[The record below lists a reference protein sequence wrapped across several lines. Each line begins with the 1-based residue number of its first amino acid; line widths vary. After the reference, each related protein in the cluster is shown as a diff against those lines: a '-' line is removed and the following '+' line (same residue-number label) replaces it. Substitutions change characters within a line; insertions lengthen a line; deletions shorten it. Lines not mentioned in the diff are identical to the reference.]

1 MAKKNHTINKT
12 LICKLLTCCIL
23 LSALSIQTVFAQKDR
38 TKKPYDYLKLI
49 DINTPDSLTAIYYY
63 NAALYS
69 DNYDMQIKYLLNT
82 LQYCPKKNHVMIA
95 STSFKLARAY
105 WYKSESRQA
114 LPHAINSCNIYKSLH
129 DSLHQANA
137 YVLMAQCYSNLKMKD
152 SSFFFF
158 NEAEKLFSAKY
169 DTTGLTMVF
178 RNAGS
183 ASLKIRLRNM
193 AETYFNKAILLDSLA
208 HNSMNLGLDYYYLG
222 YINIKDS
229 IKLAKEYL
237 KKAINIL
244 STNKTNDNYYNSYL
258 NFSYNSLAQV
268 YLAEAL
274 ENGDEQLADYC
285 YFYIKKVGNYFLD
298 QSDFANH
305 ILLCYTYVDYL
316 VYKKKYKEAL
326 EEMVSIKKFLGADH
340 NSKAA
345 EIYNS
350 EMTSI
355 YEKLGNYK
363 MAFEYQAKMYESR
376 IEYISDSSVTSI
388 ANFHAEQAVIH
399 ERLEQKRI
407 EAEKKILWITV
418 ISLGCLILLITLF
431 TFYIFRLLRIKR
443 KANNTLMLKNRILA
457 TQKAEIED
465 QKSEIEKQKSE
476 IEIQKNVITGQW
488 LEVETVNKK
497 LINSIEYARRIQ
509 GAVISS
515 TKDVDKVFK
524 ENFVYYRPRDIVS
537 GDFYRA
543 VKCGRYSVMIT
554 ADCTGH
560 GIPGGFLSMLGISSL
575 KEFMS
580 TENDAANP
588 GSVLDRMR
596 TFLKTTLISEADKTV
611 DDGMDMTVCCFDF
624 EKMELRYA
632 IANQTA
638 VIVRKGTAIKLK
650 GDTMPVGRYVR
661 EDCFQTLSIPLEHG
675 DMVYMYSDGIQDQLG
690 GETRGF
696 GRKFLGK
703 NLHNLLISFAEEDL
717 GKQCAILH
725 NTITTW
731 RNGRQ
736 QVDDM
741 TMIGIRVE

>member
-12 LICKLLTCCIL
+12 LIFKFLTCLLL
-23 LSALSIQTVFAQKDR
+23 LSAVSVQTVFAQKDR

-69 DNYDMQIKYLLNT
+69 DNYDMQIKYLLNA
-82 LQYCPKKNHVMIA
+82 LQYCPKKKHVIIA
-95 STSFKLARAY
+95 SASFKLARAY

-114 LPHAINSCNIYKSLH
+114 LLHANNSCAIYKSLH
-129 DSLHQANA
+129 DSLHLANS

-152 SSFFFF
+152 STFFYF
-158 NEAEKLFSAKY
+158 NEAEKLFSSKC
-169 DTTGLTMVF
+169 DTAGLTTVF

-183 ASLKIRLRNM
+183 ASLKIRLRDI
-193 AETYFNKAILLDSLA
+193 AETYFNKAVVLDSLA
-208 HNSMNLGLDYYYLG
+208 GNTMNLGLDYYYLG

-229 IKLAKEYL
+229 IKLAEQYL
-237 KKAINIL
+237 KKAIGIL
-244 STNKTNDNYYNSYL
+244 STNKQNDSYYNSYL

-268 YLAEAL
+268 YLTEAQ
-274 ENGDEQLADYC
+274 ETGEEQFADYC
-285 YFYIKKVGNYFLD
+285 YFYLRKVGNYFLD
-298 QSDFANH
+298 QSDYANH

-316 VYKKKYKEAL
+316 MYKQKYNEAL
-326 EEMVSIKKFLGADH
+326 QEMLSIKRFLGADV

-345 EIYNS
+345 EIYNT

-355 YEKLGNYK
+355 YEKLGDYK

-407 EAEKKILWITV
+407 EAEKKNLWITV
-418 ISLGCLILLITLF
+418 ISLGGLILLITVF
-431 TFYIFRLLRIKR
+431 AVYIFRLLSIKR

-457 TQKAEIED
+457 AQKTEIEG
-465 QKSEIEKQKSE
+465 QKSEIEQQKSE

-488 LEVETVNKK
+488 LEVENVNKK

-515 TKDVDKVFK
+515 AKNVDEVFK

-638 VIVRKGTAIKLK
+638 VIIRKGTAIKLK

-661 EDCFQTLSIPLEHG
+661 EDSFQTLSIPLAHG

-690 GETRGF
+690 GEDSDF
-696 GRKFLGK
+696 GHKFMSK
-703 NLHNLLISFAEEDL
+703 NLVALLAEISSEPMESQKESIRKAF
-717 GKQCAILH
+717 
-725 NTITTW
+725 NSW
-731 RNGRQ
+731 RNNRSQ
-736 QVDDM
+736 TDDV
-741 TMIGIRVE
+741 TLVGIRV